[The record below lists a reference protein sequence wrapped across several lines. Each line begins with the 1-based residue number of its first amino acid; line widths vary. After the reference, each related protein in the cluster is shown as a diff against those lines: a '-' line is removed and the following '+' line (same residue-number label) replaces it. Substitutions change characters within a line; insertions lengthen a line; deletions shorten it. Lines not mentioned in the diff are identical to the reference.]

1 MGDLGSAADAV
12 LDGVV
17 SGSPRVPGV
26 SAVATDRDGV
36 IYAGARGE
44 RVLGGDP
51 FTTDTVVAIF
61 STTKAIGGTAC
72 LQLVEQGDL
81 DLDAP
86 AKEYVPRIGGL
97 EVLEGFDDDGTPRLR
112 PPRGDVTTRQLL
124 CHTAGLT
131 YDFFNDTY
139 TRLAN
144 EQGQPWVVDA
154 SYASI
159 ETPLLFDPGDQWEY
173 GSNIDWAGLVV
184 EGITGQRLGEVFE
197 ERILG
202 PLGMDSTAFSM
213 TPAMR
218 ERMATIHAREDT
230 DGSLIPLV
238 GVELPPDPEIHM
250 AGHGLYGTAEDY
262 AKFIRMWLNDG
273 AGPDGEQILAPETV
287 EMAAQNQLPDGMF
300 IKMLPGV
307 GATEVA
313 KTVLPISNPRLSNDA
328 EFFPGMPKTW
338 ALTFMI
344 NEEPAPTGR
353 PAGALGMGGSRQPVL
368 LDRPGQR
375 GGRLLG
381 DADLPLRRPHLGGR
395 VPRLR
400 EGGLRQR
407 RLARRNSDPQHR
419 GEGDHEAKRLTRLSR
434 VVARESSMS
443 RPLTNHMLTGWNRM
457 QV

>member
-1 MGDLGSAADAV
+1 MSELSAAADAV

-26 SAVATDRDGV
+26 AAVATDRDGV

-44 RVLGGDP
+44 RVLGGDA
-51 FTTDTVVAIF
+51 FTTDTVCAIF

-86 AKEYVPRIGGL
+86 AKDYVPRIGGL
-97 EVLEGFDDDGTPRLR
+97 QVLEGMGDDGTPRLR
-112 PPRGDVTTRQLL
+112 SPKSDITTRQLL
-124 CHTAGLT
+124 THTAGLT
-131 YDFFNDTY
+131 YDFFNETY

-144 EQGQPWVVDA
+144 EQDQPWVVEA

-159 ETPLLFDPGDQWEY
+159 ETPLLFDPGEQWEY

-184 EGITGQRLGEVFE
+184 EGITGKRLGDVFA

-218 ERMATIHAREDT
+218 ERMATIHAREDS
-230 DGSLIPLV
+230 DGSLIPLP

-262 AKFIRMWLNDG
+262 AKFIRMWLNNG
-273 AGPDGEQILAPETV
+273 AGPGGEQILRPETV
-287 EMAAQNQLPDGMF
+287 EMACRNHLPEGMF
-300 IKMLPGV
+300 IKMLPGL

-313 KTVLPISNPRLSNDA
+313 KTVLPVSNPRLSNDA

-344 NEEPAPTGR
+344 NEEEAPTGR
-353 PAGALGMGGSRQPVL
+353 PAGALAWAGLANLYFWIDRANGVGGFWATQIFPFADPTSVGGF
-368 LDRPGQR
+368 LDFEKAVY
-375 GGRLLG
+375 
-381 DADLPLRRPHLGGR
+381 DNA
-395 VPRLR
+395 
-400 EGGLRQR
+400 
-407 RLARRNSDPQHR
+407 A
-419 GEGDHEAKRLTRLSR
+419 
-434 VVARESSMS
+434 
-443 RPLTNHMLTGWNRM
+443 
-457 QV
+457 

>member
-1 MGDLGSAADAV
+1 MSELSAAADAV

-26 SAVATDRDGV
+26 AAVATDRDGV

-44 RVLGGDP
+44 RVLGGDA
-51 FTTDTVVAIF
+51 FTTDTVCAIF

-86 AKEYVPRIGGL
+86 AKDYVPRIGGL
-97 EVLEGFDDDGTPRLR
+97 QVLEGMGDDGTPRLR
-112 PPRGDVTTRQLL
+112 SPKSDITTRQLL
-124 CHTAGLT
+124 THTAGLT
-131 YDFFNDTY
+131 YDFFNETY

-144 EQGQPWVVDA
+144 EQDQPWVVEA

-159 ETPLLFDPGDQWEY
+159 ETPLLFDPGEQWEY

-184 EGITGQRLGEVFE
+184 EGITGKRLGDVFA

-218 ERMATIHAREDT
+218 ERMATIHAREDS
-230 DGSLIPLV
+230 DGSLIPLP

-273 AGPDGEQILAPETV
+273 AGPGGEQILRPETV
-287 EMAAQNQLPDGMF
+287 EMACRNHLPEGMF
-300 IKMLPGV
+300 IKMLPGL

-313 KTVLPISNPRLSNDA
+313 KTVLPVSNPRLSNDA

-338 ALTFMI
+338 ALSFMI
-344 NEEPAPTGR
+344 NEEEAPTGR
-353 PAGALGMGGSRQPVL
+353 PAGALAWAGLANLYFWIDRANGVGGFWATQIFPFADPTSVGGF
-368 LDRPGQR
+368 LDFEKAVY
-375 GGRLLG
+375 
-381 DADLPLRRPHLGGR
+381 DNA
-395 VPRLR
+395 
-400 EGGLRQR
+400 
-407 RLARRNSDPQHR
+407 A
-419 GEGDHEAKRLTRLSR
+419 
-434 VVARESSMS
+434 
-443 RPLTNHMLTGWNRM
+443 
-457 QV
+457 